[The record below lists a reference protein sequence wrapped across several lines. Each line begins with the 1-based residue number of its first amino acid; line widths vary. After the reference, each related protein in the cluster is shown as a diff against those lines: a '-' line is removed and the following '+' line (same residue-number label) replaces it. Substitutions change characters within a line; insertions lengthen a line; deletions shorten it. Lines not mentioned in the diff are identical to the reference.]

1 MTSLAVRFEPE
12 QRSRRQMFKL
22 FLAEKR
28 DPVPFYEA
36 LAEQTVAGF
45 PFELAGMRLLDLGCG
60 PGHFSRAL
68 TAAGATV
75 LSVDFDAVELKSG
88 PTGAVAADA
97 RRLPLG
103 DGAVDGVFCSNMLE
117 HAPETPAVFN
127 EIARVLKRGGW
138 AWVSWTNWY
147 SPWGGHEITPF
158 HYLGP
163 RLGLAAYRSMKG
175 EPRKNVP
182 GEGLFPVHIG
192 PTLALLRRQQRLRLM
207 DAYPRYYPSQRW
219 IVRVPG
225 VREVFTWN
233 CVLLLERVA
242 DAA

>member
-1 MTSLAVRFEPE
+1 MTSVLTPPSGRT
-12 QRSRRQMFKL
+12 RRQMFKP

-28 DPVPFYEA
+28 DPAPFYEA
-36 LAEQTVAGF
+36 LATQTVGSF
-45 PFELAGMRLLDLGCG
+45 PFELAGMKILDLGCG

-68 TAAGATV
+68 SDAGATV
-75 LSVDFDAVELKSG
+75 LAVDFDPVELASG
-88 PTGAVAADA
+88 PTDAVAADA
-97 RRLPLG
+97 HRLPLA

-117 HAPETPAVFN
+117 HAPGTPAVFD
-127 EIARVLKRGGW
+127 EIARVLKPGGW

-192 PTLALLRRQQRLRLM
+192 STLALLRRQQRLRLM

-233 CVLLLERVA
+233 CVLLLERVV